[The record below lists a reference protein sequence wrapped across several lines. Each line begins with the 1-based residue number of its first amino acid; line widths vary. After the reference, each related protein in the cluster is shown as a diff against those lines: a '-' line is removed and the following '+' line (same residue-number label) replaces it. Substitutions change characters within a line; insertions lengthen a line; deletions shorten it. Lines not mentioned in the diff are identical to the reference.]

1 VRGLRVIG
9 GVAKGRRLKTRKTMD
24 LRPATDFIKEALFDM
39 LALRVGD
46 ALFLDL
52 FAGSGS
58 IGIEALS
65 RGARQALF
73 VEKDPLTAD
82 LIRDN
87 LAITGFT
94 SQGRVY
100 VGDVLKALTQ
110 LQKEGAKYSLAF
122 VDPPFRKSLVAPTL
136 DRLLQLE
143 IMASDALIVTRSYVG
158 EEVAAGIA
166 PIRTRTYGDSV
177 LRFFLGRG
185 EQN

>member
-1 VRGLRVIG
+1 
-9 GVAKGRRLKTRKTMD
+9 
-24 LRPATDFIKEALFDM
+24 
-39 LALRVGD
+39 
-46 ALFLDL
+46 
-52 FAGSGS
+52 
-58 IGIEALS
+58 
-65 RGARQALF
+65 
-73 VEKDPLTAD
+73 
-82 LIRDN
+82 
-87 LAITGFT
+87 
-94 SQGRVY
+94 
-100 VGDVLKALTQ
+100 

-158 EEVAAGIA
+158 EEVAVGIA